1 MVTLRVDFDPEVQ
14 AWHLTLSDEQVGRTV
29 HVSDEVAVDLDEADD
44 VVGVEFLLAPA
55 TIEPAV
61 REVLFAQ
68 FPVVEQALAELHSAV
83 A

>member
-1 MVTLRVDFDPEVQ
+1 MRVDFDPEVQ
-14 AWHLTLSDEQVGRTV
+14 AWYLTLSDAQVSRTV
-29 HVSDEVAVDLDEADD
+29 HVSDEVAVDVDEADE

-61 REVLFAQ
+61 REALFAQ
-68 FPVVEQALAELHSAV
+68 FPAVQQALAELHSAV